1 MPNAWANHPMA
12 QNLIRFNALPSLNLH
27 ASRLAKLM
35 PLGVLSEI
43 SPALWNRHCSAILLQ
58 SLDSQPVL
66 TLEDPAL
73 PLAML
78 PAPMFER
85 LTLWSG
91 VLLVAPWI
99 QRTIARADVLELN
112 SQLGAEAVNFA
123 LNTAPGLL
131 KLSSPPQADFLFAAD
146 QSRAQALQLGSAL
159 LSAAFATA
167 PPGIA
172 QRGLLRL
179 PADVVDI
186 RAKIATTVLKNDA
199 QALLLA
205 RSMTHLLEPA
215 WLSSFPTQH

>member
-1 MPNAWANHPMA
+1 MA
-12 QNLIRFNALPSLNLH
+12 ENLIRFNALPSLDLH
-27 ASRLAKLM
+27 ASRLAELM
-35 PLGVLSEI
+35 PLGMPSEI
-43 SPALWNRHCSAILLQ
+43 NSSLWHRHCSAILLQ

-66 TLEDPAL
+66 ALDDPAL

-78 PAPMFER
+78 PAPVFER

-91 VLLVAPWI
+91 VLLLAPWI
-99 QRTIARADVLELN
+99 QRTIARAHVLELN
-112 SQLGAEAVNFA
+112 SQLGSQAVDFA

-131 KLSSPPQADFLFAAD
+131 KPSNPLQADFLFAVD
-146 QSRAQALQLGSAL
+146 QSRSQALQFGSAL

-179 PADVVDI
+179 PADVQDI
-186 RAKIATTVLKNDA
+186 RAKIATTATTAALKNDA

-215 WLSSFPTQH
+215 WLSSFPTLH